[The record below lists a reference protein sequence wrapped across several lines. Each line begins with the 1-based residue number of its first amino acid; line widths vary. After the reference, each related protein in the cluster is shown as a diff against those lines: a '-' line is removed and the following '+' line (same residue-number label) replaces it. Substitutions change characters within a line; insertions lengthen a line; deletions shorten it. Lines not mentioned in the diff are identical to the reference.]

1 MNLAWKRTPGLP
13 APGWEVLAS
22 NSYQV
27 MLLILRHTE
36 WGKCF
41 PMSHFISAH
50 ESEESE
56 ALPDLGCA
64 IMGRSLDFSVSSENW
79 NKDATYLT
87 YTSPHPCLLPTL
99 RIKEQR
105 GEIETEISDKAGF
118 LFSLCKMR
126 IIVIITTSESG
137 RGSNEYVQCTEEH
150 PAHSKCYM
158 FAIII
163 ISFLIYKRS

>member
-1 MNLAWKRTPGLP
+1 MSLQHKSKWLLWAVVPPLNILSVNLAWKRTPGLP

-56 ALPDLGCA
+56 ALPDFGCA
-64 IMGRSLDFSVSSENW
+64 ITGRSLDFSVSPENW
-79 NKDATYLT
+79 NKD
-87 YTSPHPCLLPTL
+87 
-99 RIKEQR
+99 
-105 GEIETEISDKAGF
+105 
-118 LFSLCKMR
+118 
-126 IIVIITTSESG
+126 TT
-137 RGSNEYVQCTEEH
+137 
-150 PAHSKCYM
+150 
-158 FAIII
+158 
-163 ISFLIYKRS
+163 